1 MILDPIVIAVIKA
14 EDGSVE
20 LTLDV
25 PPELT
30 HFAGHFPAHPL
41 LPGVIEVDWAVR
53 LAETHFALPRQR
65 FSQLRNVKFT
75 RPIRPGERLVC
86 RLAWEAAAGRL
97 GVDGRGQRRPSDR
110 AGADRRRAFRRR
122 GSDRMPHRGRR
133 AAGGAKVK
141 GMRKWQVRATPQR

>member
-25 PPELT
+25 PPDLT

-97 GVDGRGQRRPSDR
+97 SFAYTCAGQPCASGQLEFTAD
-110 AGADRRRAFRRR
+110 APHPPGA
-122 GSDRMPHRGRR
+122 
-133 AAGGAKVK
+133 AA
-141 GMRKWQVRATPQR
+141 

>member
-25 PPELT
+25 PPDLT

-97 GVDGRGQRRPSDR
+97 GFAYTCAGQPCASVHCTKPCQ
-110 AGADRRRAFRRR
+110 
-122 GSDRMPHRGRR
+122 SSPPP
-133 AAGGAKVK
+133 AA
-141 GMRKWQVRATPQR
+141 T